1 LPRVFGEKPP
11 LTARIADRQNLDD
24 RFRFDGIFQIFQDG
38 KCMVISGTIKV
49 TAAGA
54 SVQAASKGNARSMVF
69 KARNDNTGTCY
80 LGGSDVS
87 ATDGMSLVPG
97 ESIQLEL
104 ADAISSS
111 QFWADSANNNDQ
123 IDFIGNE

>member
-1 LPRVFGEKPP
+1 M
-11 LTARIADRQNLDD
+11 A
-24 RFRFDGIFQIFQDG
+24 
-38 KCMVISGTIKV
+38 ISGTIMI
-49 TAAGA
+49 TAAGTA
-54 SVQAASKGNARSMVF
+54 VQAASKGNARSLVF

-104 ADAISSS
+104 KDAISAS
-111 QFWADSANNNDQ
+111 QFWADAANNNDQ
-123 IDFIGNE
+123 IDFIGTE

>member
-1 LPRVFGEKPP
+1 
-11 LTARIADRQNLDD
+11 
-24 RFRFDGIFQIFQDG
+24 
-38 KCMVISGTIKV
+38 
-49 TAAGA
+49 
-54 SVQAASKGNARSMVF
+54 MVF

-80 LGGSDVS
+80 LGGGSDFS

-104 ADAISSS
+104 ANAISTS
-111 QFWADSANNNDQ
+111 QFWADAANNDDQ

>member
-1 LPRVFGEKPP
+1 
-11 LTARIADRQNLDD
+11 
-24 RFRFDGIFQIFQDG
+24 
-38 KCMVISGTIKV
+38 MVISGTIKV

>member
-1 LPRVFGEKPP
+1 MAV
-11 LTARIADRQNLDD
+11 
-24 RFRFDGIFQIFQDG
+24 
-38 KCMVISGTIKV
+38 SGTIKV
-49 TAAGA
+49 TAAGT
-54 SVQAASKGNARSMVF
+54 SVQVANKGNARSMVF

-87 ATDGMSLVPG
+87 ATDGMSSVPG

-104 ADAISSS
+104 ANAISTF
-111 QFWADSANNNDQ
+111 QFWADAANKYDQ